1 MSEKEILELIFT
13 AQVVLLS
20 RDIDRE
26 KKEKVTRPGV
36 GVIISKKRLNL
47 FKSITIKFFSFVEN
61 LDKYISCIQH
71 TRVIFSH

>member
-26 KKEKVTRPGV
+26 KKQKGTHRVGGDYVQEAVKLIKKHHDKV
-36 GVIISKKRLNL
+36 
-47 FKSITIKFFSFVEN
+47 FKLRRE
-61 LDKYISCIQH
+61 LG
-71 TRVIFSH
+71 

>member
-26 KKEKVTRPGV
+26 KKEKVTRRV
-36 GVIISKKRLNL
+36 GG
-47 FKSITIKFFSFVEN
+47 
-61 LDKYISCIQH
+61 DYIQEAVKLIQEH
-71 TRVIFSH
+71 HHKVFQLRRELG